1 MAKVTLNKVQVTR
14 VFWEGKGAQ
23 VVESYKTKDGERS
36 TRYSLF
42 FDEPHGLAEGTVI
55 DVEGLL
61 SASVDE
67 YEKRDGSGIGH
78 SVALKLNKPR
88 VSNVDSPVVSDKV
101 GMAAVTETWPTLVP
115 GQATQVD
122 ESAPF

>member
-78 SVALKLNKPR
+78 SVALKPNKPR
-88 VSNVDSPVVSDKV
+88 VSNVDSPVVSDKIGV
-101 GMAAVTETWPTLVP
+101 AAVTETWPTLVP

>member
-88 VSNVDSPVVSDKV
+88 VSNVDSPVVSDKIGV
-101 GMAAVTETWPTLVP
+101 AAVTETWPTLVP

>member
-1 MAKVTLNKVQVTR
+1 VAKVTLNKVQVTR

-23 VVESYKTKDGERS
+23 VVESYKTQAGERS

-42 FDEPHGLAEGTVI
+42 FDDPHGLVEGSVI

-67 YEKRDGSGIGH
+67 YEKRDGSGVGH

-88 VSNVDSPVVSDKV
+88 VSKVDSPVQSDKV
-101 GMAAVTETWPTLVP
+101 GVAAVTETWPAVNP
-115 GQATQVD
+115 NEAVD
-122 ESAPF
+122 DSAPF

>member
-23 VVESYKTKDGERS
+23 VVESYKTQAGERS

-42 FDEPHGLAEGTVI
+42 FDDPHGLVEGSVI

-67 YEKRDGSGIGH
+67 YEKRDGSGVGH

-88 VSNVDSPVVSDKV
+88 VSKVDSPVQSDKV
-101 GMAAVTETWPTLVP
+101 GVAAVTETWPAVNP
-115 GQATQVD
+115 NEAVD
-122 ESAPF
+122 DSAPF

>member
-1 MAKVTLNKVQVTR
+1 VAKVTLNKVQVTR